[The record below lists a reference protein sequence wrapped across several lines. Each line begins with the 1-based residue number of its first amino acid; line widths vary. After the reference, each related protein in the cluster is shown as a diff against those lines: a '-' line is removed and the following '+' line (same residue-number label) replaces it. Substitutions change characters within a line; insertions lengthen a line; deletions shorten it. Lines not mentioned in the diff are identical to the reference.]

1 MKNQNITIVLLLV
14 TAALLTGILVSTF
27 IGTNQTATASG
38 NPVRGGDYL
47 MCTAAFSNNIDN
59 LWVIDSVAKKMTVYV
74 VNPNSKPPEIMM
86 LLKGGVDLDIAFPK
100 KP

>member
-27 IGTNQTATASG
+27 VGTNQTATASG
-38 NPVRGGDYL
+38 NTVRGSDYI
-47 MCTAAFSNNIDN
+47 MCTAAFNINIDN
-59 LWVIDSVAKKMTVYV
+59 LWVIDSVAKKMTVYA
-74 VNPNSKPPEIMM
+74 VNPQSKPPAIE
-86 LLKGGVDLDIAFPK
+86 LLRAGGVDLDAAFPK